1 MKNVDLLKGLVEGLV
16 DRRESVSVSER
27 REGPDVHYTVDVH
40 PSDRGKIIGR
50 GGSIITSIRTVFGH
64 IGGAEGRRIY
74 ITILG
79 AERSREFAA

>member
-1 MKNVDLLKGLVEGLV
+1 MKNVDLLQGVVEGLV
-16 DRRESVSVSER
+16 DRRELVKVTER
-27 REGPDVHYTVDVH
+27 AEGSDTFFTVDVH
-40 PSDRGKIIGR
+40 PTDRGKLIGR

-64 IGGAEGRRIY
+64 MGAAAGRRVF